1 MRQIRD
7 LLLLPL
13 LLTVLGCN
21 NHRDTIIVNST
32 DCGLIRTDLLGTY
45 TVSFS
50 PVSADLFNCSD
61 ISFNGNTVTVTSTPL
76 NFSGV
81 QVYASAFNTGF
92 TFTDGASPQGL
103 FGNVET
109 DSCGMS
115 FSVLDNE
122 GMYLHCF
129 GTLDRSTGGVRAACD
144 STSVLQTPLTDPPT
158 VVADCDLNPILQV
171 TLTIH

>member
-50 PVSADLFNCSD
+50 PVTADLFNCSD

-92 TFTDGASPQGL
+92 TFTDSDDGLVAAVNRLRETREQLRPGQVRAQVQPFSWDAIARTLLAQATGDRRQATVPSHALSPTAYRL
-103 FGNVET
+103 PP
-109 DSCGMS
+109 
-115 FSVLDNE
+115 DNE
-122 GMYLHCF
+122 SRL
-129 GTLDRSTGGVRAACD
+129 
-144 STSVLQTPLTDPPT
+144 
-158 VVADCDLNPILQV
+158 
-171 TLTIH
+171 